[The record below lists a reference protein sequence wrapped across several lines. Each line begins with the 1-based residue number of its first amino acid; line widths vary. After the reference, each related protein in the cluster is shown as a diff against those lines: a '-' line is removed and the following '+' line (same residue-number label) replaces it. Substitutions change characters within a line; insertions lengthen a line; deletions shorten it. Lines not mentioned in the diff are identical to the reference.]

1 MPFFREHFLAHR
13 FLILFSTTCFF
24 IKPYIAFL
32 KIILNQNSRLFI
44 ITLVMNDMAS
54 AMGGV
59 KQTMLFEGITMNRF
73 YNKIWLPFVEPK
85 KRIFLLALA
94 AYIALC

>member
-1 MPFFREHFLAHR
+1 M
-13 FLILFSTTCFF
+13 T
-24 IKPYIAFL
+24 YITFP
-32 KIILNQNSRLFI
+32 KIALNQNSRLFI

-54 AMGGV
+54 AMGGA

>member
-1 MPFFREHFLAHR
+1 
-13 FLILFSTTCFF
+13 
-24 IKPYIAFL
+24 
-32 KIILNQNSRLFI
+32 
-44 ITLVMNDMAS
+44 MNDMAS
-54 AMGGV
+54 AMGGA